1 MTSRSDLLALEMDD
15 LTVLA
20 NRGLVRRAQQELASG
35 LTCELD
41 EDDVGNV
48 EVRWSDG
55 PLCRLPAR
63 VTLDRARC
71 TCPATTICRH
81 LIRSV
86 LAYQRQHDAP
96 TAAAPPSGDG
106 ETAVSSIGE
115 PAPPSRSTGAMKTT
129 DQTDAMET
137 TDQTGAMETTAA
149 VPAVDKAAS
158 APRPAGEPWDPGSL
172 GDEDLAAAVHK
183 TVLARARALF
193 EAGQVVEVVRSAKP
207 SARIHTL
214 ACSVRF
220 LVPGDPRY
228 THCDCAEA
236 APCSHVPLAVW
247 AFRLLDP
254 GTAGGLV
261 STRPAP
267 LPVPVALLDRIE
279 DALCALVSA
288 GISGAPLSLP
298 DRLRRLEQ
306 DCRADGL
313 IWPAE
318 VIAALV
324 AQCVAYAQHDARF
337 DPAHVVAL
345 MGELCVRADAIR
357 ADTGA
362 VPALFVRGAASDRR
376 TSVGSARLI
385 GLGCGARIR
394 RGGVGLDAF
403 LQDAASG
410 AVVAVGRD
418 IADPP
423 DPGAQAGAG
432 ANTPAAPVIA
442 PPQEQPRDLWRLA
455 QTPVVGGMT
464 LAAVGAGQLLTRGG
478 RRTADD
484 HFAPGRAGVSVNPQT
499 YHWEA
504 LRSPVLAGDI
514 GELQARLS
522 ALPPAALRPRR
533 VGDDVYVCP
542 VASVDGVAYCHHEQ
556 TIVATVRDDR
566 GTPALLV
573 HPYLWRA
580 REGAEALLT
589 LLRTRPDSVRFV
601 AGHVRTAGGQLVIA
615 PISIVY
621 QEGQARRMLQP
632 WTDRNVTTGGQTG
645 SPAGA
650 IGPTGGPAVRSAPA
664 LSGHADPLAVY
675 LQEGAQA
682 LGETTLL
689 GLRRSGS
696 TITGLWRDLWRR
708 GNALGFAR
716 LLEPMA
722 RLATALEQ
730 KSHLLDAEWDDRD
743 AAGALLELACLTTL
757 AHEYVAQTAL

>member
-1 MTSRSDLLALEMDD
+1 MLSRSDLLALEMDD

-86 LAYQRQHDAP
+86 LAYQRQHAAP

-106 ETAVSSIGE
+106 ETAVSSISE
-115 PAPPSRSTGAMKTT
+115 SAPSLGSTSATETT
-129 DQTDAMET
+129 DQTAAMET
-137 TDQTGAMETTAA
+137 TDQTAAMETTAA
-149 VPAVDKAAS
+149 VPAMDKGAS
-158 APRPAGEPWDPGSL
+158 PTRPAGEPWDPGSL

-247 AFRLLDP
+247 AFRLLNP

-267 LPVPVALLDRIE
+267 LPVPIALLDRIE
-279 DALCALVSA
+279 DALRALVSA
-288 GISGAPLSLP
+288 GISGAPPSLP

-318 VIAALV
+318 VSAALV
-324 AQCVAYAQHDARF
+324 AQCMAYTQHDARF

-345 MGELCVRADAIR
+345 IGELCVRADAIR

-362 VPALFVRGAASDRR
+362 VPALFVRGATSDCR

-394 RGGVGLDAF
+394 RGGVALDAF

-423 DPGAQAGAG
+423 DLNAQAAAG
-432 ANTPAAPVIA
+432 ANTPRPE
-442 PPQEQPRDLWRLA
+442 P
-455 QTPVVGGMT
+455 
-464 LAAVGAGQLLTRGG
+464 TR
-478 RRTADD
+478 
-484 HFAPGRAGVSVNPQT
+484 
-499 YHWEA
+499 
-504 LRSPVLAGDI
+504 
-514 GELQARLS
+514 
-522 ALPPAALRPRR
+522 RPRR
-533 VGDDVYVCP
+533 
-542 VASVDGVAYCHHEQ
+542 SSRRRESS
-556 TIVATVRDDR
+556 
-566 GTPALLV
+566 LV
-573 HPYLWRA
+573 TCGYW
-580 REGAEALLT
+580 
-589 LLRTRPDSVRFV
+589 
-601 AGHVRTAGGQLVIA
+601 
-615 PISIVY
+615 
-621 QEGQARRMLQP
+621 
-632 WTDRNVTTGGQTG
+632 
-645 SPAGA
+645 
-650 IGPTGGPAVRSAPA
+650 
-664 LSGHADPLAVY
+664 
-675 LQEGAQA
+675 
-682 LGETTLL
+682 
-689 GLRRSGS
+689 LRRRWSG
-696 TITGLWRDLWRR
+696 
-708 GNALGFAR
+708 A
-716 LLEPMA
+716 
-722 RLATALEQ
+722 
-730 KSHLLDAEWDDRD
+730 
-743 AAGALLELACLTTL
+743 
-757 AHEYVAQTAL
+757 

>member
-1 MTSRSDLLALEMDD
+1 MISRSDLLALEMDD

-86 LAYQRQHDAP
+86 PAYQRQHDAP
-96 TAAAPPSGDG
+96 TAAAPPSFAG
-106 ETAVSSIGE
+106 EPQVSSTGE
-115 PAPPSRSTGAMKTT
+115 SAPPSGSTSAT
-129 DQTDAMET
+129 ET
-137 TDQTGAMETTAA
+137 TDQPAAMETTAA
-149 VPAVDKAAS
+149 VPAVDKAA
-158 APRPAGEPWDPGSL
+158 PPTRPTGELWDPGSL

-193 EAGQVVEVVRSAKP
+193 EAGQIVEVVRSAKP

-254 GTAGGLV
+254 GTVGGLV

-279 DALCALVSA
+279 DAPRALVSA
-288 GISGAPLSLP
+288 GISGAPPSLP

-337 DPAHVVAL
+337 APAHVVAL

-385 GLGCGARIR
+385 GLGCGAHTAGRCRAGRLPTGRCVR
-394 RGGVGLDAF
+394 RGRCR
-403 LQDAASG
+403 G
-410 AVVAVGRD
+410 ARHCRSAGPGRT
-418 IADPP
+418 
-423 DPGAQAGAG
+423 G
-432 ANTPAAPVIA
+432 
-442 PPQEQPRDLWRLA
+442 
-455 QTPVVGGMT
+455 
-464 LAAVGAGQLLTRGG
+464 RG
-478 RRTADD
+478 RSQHA
-484 HFAPGRAGVSVNPQT
+484 GRAG
-499 YHWEA
+499 HRA
-504 LRSPVLAGDI
+504 A
-514 GELQARLS
+514 AR
-522 ALPPAALRPRR
+522 AA
-533 VGDDVYVCP
+533 
-542 VASVDGVAYCHHEQ
+542 S
-556 TIVATVRDDR
+556 
-566 GTPALLV
+566 
-573 HPYLWRA
+573 
-580 REGAEALLT
+580 
-589 LLRTRPDSVRFV
+589 
-601 AGHVRTAGGQLVIA
+601 
-615 PISIVY
+615 
-621 QEGQARRMLQP
+621 
-632 WTDRNVTTGGQTG
+632 
-645 SPAGA
+645 
-650 IGPTGGPAVRSAPA
+650 
-664 LSGHADPLAVY
+664 
-675 LQEGAQA
+675 
-682 LGETTLL
+682 
-689 GLRRSGS
+689 
-696 TITGLWRDLWRR
+696 
-708 GNALGFAR
+708 
-716 LLEPMA
+716 
-722 RLATALEQ
+722 
-730 KSHLLDAEWDDRD
+730 
-743 AAGALLELACLTTL
+743 
-757 AHEYVAQTAL
+757 